1 MDRLFGDSTAGHKTW
16 LTFQTSL
23 DGGKTGLFMTSDSR
37 EQAYPHTVERA
48 ESTAFLPGTN
58 IEIIRPGRRRT
69 PPRHVIFDFDG
80 TLSLIREGWP
90 EVMVPMMTDVLQA
103 TGTDESPETLQRY
116 VRAYVMQLNGKQ
128 TIYQMIR
135 LAEEVRARGG
145 EPEDPLVYKA
155 RYHAR
160 LMERISHRREQ
171 LRVGAI
177 PPEAMLVP
185 YTFQLLNEIRR
196 RDTVLYL
203 ASGTDE
209 SYVLEEAR
217 LLGLDTYFG
226 SRIQGARDDFKSFS
240 KAKVIERILAENRVE
255 GSALLGFGD
264 GYVEI
269 ENVKAAG
276 GIAVAVAS
284 DEAERSGTPDAWK
297 RDRLVGVGA
306 DLVIPDYRDFR
317 PLLDYLWTGGEP
329 SVDRQGEG
337 TGMDR

>member
-1 MDRLFGDSTAGHKTW
+1 
-16 LTFQTSL
+16 
-23 DGGKTGLFMTSDSR
+23 MTSDWR
-37 EQAYPHTVERA
+37 EQDDQRTAERV

-58 IEIIRPGRRRT
+58 IEIIRPGRWRT

-90 EVMVPMMTDVLQA
+90 EVMVPMMTEVLQA
-103 TGTDESPETLQRY
+103 TGTDESWETLRRC
-116 VRAYVMQLNGKQ
+116 VHEYVMQLNGKQ

-135 LAEEVRARGG
+135 LADEVRRRGG

-155 RYHAR
+155 RYHDR
-160 LMERISHRREQ
+160 LMKRISHRREQ
-171 LRVGAI
+171 LRVGEV

-185 YTFQLLNEIRR
+185 YTFQLLNEIRSR
-196 RDTVLYL
+196 SVVLHL

-217 LLGLDTYFG
+217 LLGLDAYFG
-226 SRIQGARDDFKSFS
+226 SRIHGARDDFKNFS

-269 ENVKAAG
+269 QNVKAAG
-276 GIAVAVAS
+276 GIAVGVAS
-284 DEAERSGTPDAWK
+284 DEAERGGTPDAWK

-306 DLVIPDYRDFR
+306 DIVIPDYRDYR
-317 PLLDYLWTGGEP
+317 PLLDYLWT
-329 SVDRQGEG
+329 Q
-337 TGMDR
+337 